1 MKKIL
6 LIYPMSRSADTIE
19 HIGLGYIASA
29 LRQKN
34 HQVKLFVYQ
43 VNQNT
48 QALLEEIKLVK
59 PDFIG
64 FTTFIES
71 MANIIEVCKIIKNI
85 DKSIKIVFGGHAAA
99 QEAEDILANN
109 DCVDYIAQ
117 GEGEIT
123 LCELLDSYDD
133 SIRLKEVAGIVYRL
147 EDKEIRFNQPR
158 ESISDLDSLAFPAR
172 DIYKEAE
179 VKPPIALL
187 STSRGCLGHCSFCS
201 YSSKR
206 NAGTAVWRGRSPE
219 NVVDEIEQLVK
230 EYGMST
236 FFITDVTYEDPGP
249 KGKKRIEAIA
259 REIIKRNLD
268 ISYEVHMR
276 AENWTEKDQ
285 SLLELLFESGL
296 ESVVVGIESGS
307 AKTLDVY
314 SKIATPQDNVRIVK
328 LLKNAHISLEYGFIM
343 FQPYTS
349 FEDCYENIQF
359 FYNTGLGYN
368 IKCIL
373 TRLEVYPGVSI
384 EAKLAQDGLLEKGSF
399 KEGNIFN
406 YRFVDERIKVLSDS
420 LCELPL
426 KVPSIEE
433 FDLVN
438 TRLRI
443 LLARIWRRLYAK
455 GLMQDE
461 IIQFADN
468 IDKLSMEM
476 MKNNTEF
483 LDECLKLAK
492 STWSDDIFNSLVKS
506 YIIDYL
512 PQKIEEVKRLQ
523 FDFWRKLNRNKID
536 ISKLK
541 F

>member
-1 MKKIL
+1 MKKVL
-6 LIYPMSRSADTIE
+6 LIYPMSRSADTVE

-43 VNQNT
+43 VNQET
-48 QALLEEIKLVK
+48 QALLEEIKLFK
-59 PDFIG
+59 PEFIG

-71 MANIIEVCKIIKNI
+71 LANILGVCQLIKNI
-85 DKSIKIVFGGHAAA
+85 DKSISIVFGGHAAA
-99 QEAEDILANN
+99 QEAESILEANE
-109 DCVDYIAQ
+109 CVDYIVQ

-123 LCELLDSYDD
+123 LCELLDSYDNP
-133 SIRLKEVAGIVYRL
+133 IRLKEVSGIVYRL
-147 EDKEIRFNQPR
+147 EDKTIRFNQPR
-158 ESISDLDSLAFPAR
+158 ESISDLDSLPFPAR
-172 DIYKEAE
+172 DIYKEAA
-179 VKPPIALL
+179 VKSPIALL

-206 NAGTAVWRGRSPE
+206 NAGTAVWRGRNPD
-219 NVVDEIEQLVK
+219 NVVDEIEYLVK
-230 EYGMST
+230 EYGMNT

-276 AENWTEKDQ
+276 AENWTEKEQ
-285 SLLELLFESGL
+285 PLLELLFESGL

-307 AKTLDVY
+307 VGALKVY

-343 FQPYTS
+343 FQPYTTIEECYDNIRF
-349 FEDCYENIQF
+349 FE
-359 FYNTGLGYN
+359 NTGLGYN

-373 TRLEVYPGVSI
+373 TRLEIYPGVSI
-384 EAKLAQDGLLEKGSF
+384 ESKLAQDGLLKKGSLN
-399 KEGNIFN
+399 ERNIFN

-426 KVPSIEE
+426 KVPAIEE
-433 FDLVN
+433 FDLIN

-443 LLARIWRRLYAK
+443 LLARIWRRLYSK
-455 GLMQDE
+455 GLMEDE
-461 IIQFADN
+461 ILHFADN
-468 IDKLSMEM
+468 IDKLSIEM
-476 MKNNTEF
+476 MKNNTGF
-483 LDECLKLAK
+483 LEKCLELAQ
-492 STWSDDIFNSLVKS
+492 STWSDNIFNDLVKR

-512 PQKIEEVKRLQ
+512 PEKIEEVKRMQ
-523 FDFWRKLNRNKID
+523 FDLWRKLNRNKID
-536 ISKLK
+536 ISQLK